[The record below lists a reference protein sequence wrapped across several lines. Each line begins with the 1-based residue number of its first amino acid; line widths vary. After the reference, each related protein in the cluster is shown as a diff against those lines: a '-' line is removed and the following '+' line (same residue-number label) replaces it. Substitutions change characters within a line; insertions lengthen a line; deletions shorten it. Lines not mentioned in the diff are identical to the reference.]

1 MEVGGAESRE
11 RLLDAYLAGEL
22 DGEARRRIESWLHAR
37 PEERAAINQ
46 FVMGSA
52 GLDARVRV
60 PSPEEIVRG
69 VRERVRTTTMESR
82 SAGTS
87 AQQDR
92 RERLGRP
99 EERRTPWRG
108 AGTAPLRARFLPSG
122 WRTLRT
128 GPSGPQ
134 PETSSHVS
142 RGGPSSDSRVIA
154 RRWGAGSKY
163 LWTSSRRA
171 LVVAIGCLVV
181 ALAVIG
187 LPSMRKTWDSRRSVS
202 FVHTYS
208 TASGQRA
215 TVTLDD
221 GSTTILAPSTRLRY
235 TVDRSGA
242 RMVDLVGEALFS
254 VTQRAEQPF
263 VVRTGAVVT
272 KVLGTKFNVRRY
284 PADRATQVAVL
295 TGRVASGGHATPLVL
310 SAGTVGDITDS
321 SATLSLNDDPEL
333 IASWTQGHLV
343 FHNAPVSTVL
353 ATLGRWYGYEFRAT
367 DTMITTGHMS
377 VRLSTDRANE
387 ALNMV
392 RTVLGVTMTFEGNV
406 ITLRPE
412 RGEKGASRSSR
423 THELSI
429 NPKPE
434 VGR

>member
-1 MEVGGAESRE
+1 
-11 RLLDAYLAGEL
+11 
-22 DGEARRRIESWLHAR
+22 
-37 PEERAAINQ
+37 
-46 FVMGSA
+46 
-52 GLDARVRV
+52 
-60 PSPEEIVRG
+60 
-69 VRERVRTTTMESR
+69 
-82 SAGTS
+82 
-87 AQQDR
+87 
-92 RERLGRP
+92 
-99 EERRTPWRG
+99 
-108 AGTAPLRARFLPSG
+108 
-122 WRTLRT
+122 
-128 GPSGPQ
+128 
-134 PETSSHVS
+134 
-142 RGGPSSDSRVIA
+142 
-154 RRWGAGSKY
+154 
-163 LWTSSRRA
+163 
-171 LVVAIGCLVV
+171 
-181 ALAVIG
+181 
-187 LPSMRKTWDSRRSVS
+187 
-202 FVHTYS
+202 
-208 TASGQRA
+208 
-215 TVTLDD
+215 
-221 GSTTILAPSTRLRY
+221 
-235 TVDRSGA
+235 
-242 RMVDLVGEALFS
+242 MVDLVGEALFS